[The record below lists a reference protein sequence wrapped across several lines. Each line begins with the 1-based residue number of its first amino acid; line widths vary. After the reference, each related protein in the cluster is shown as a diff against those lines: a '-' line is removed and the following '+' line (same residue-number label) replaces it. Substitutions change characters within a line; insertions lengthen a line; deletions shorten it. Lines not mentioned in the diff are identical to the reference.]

1 MSNKEKKGNI
11 FKRIGK
17 YFKSLMLEMKKVN
30 WPTRK
35 QLFNNTVSVLIYCVV
50 IGLIIALLDIIV
62 GEALISRL
70 LDLRPSIFNF

>member
-1 MSNKEKKGNI
+1 
-11 FKRIGK
+11 
-17 YFKSLMLEMKKVN
+17 
-30 WPTRK
+30 
-35 QLFNNTVSVLIYCVV
+35 LIYCVV